1 MPVLPKV
8 SQVMFFRRHNTASTA
23 AAAAVRAKRP

>member
-8 SQVMFFRRHNTASTA
+8 SQGMFSGRHNT
-23 AAAAVRAKRP
+23 AAAVRAKRP

>member
-1 MPVLPKV
+1 MPVLQKV
-8 SQVMFFRRHNTASTA
+8 SQVMFFKRHNTASAT

>member
-8 SQVMFFRRHNTASTA
+8 SQVMFFRRHNTASA
-23 AAAAVRAKRP
+23 AAAAVRAKCP

>member
-8 SQVMFFRRHNTASTA
+8 SQVMFFGWHNTTA
-23 AAAAVRAKRP
+23 AAAAEVRAKRP

>member
-8 SQVMFFRRHNTASTA
+8 SQVMFFRRHNTAS

>member
-8 SQVMFFRRHNTASTA
+8 SQVMFFGRHNTA